1 MTMKTRRDSAG
12 ELRGQRLGGGD
23 RRSRSWRW
31 IGLGALWLVSST
43 LPVWGQVAAIGATPP
58 PIAPTAQMPNPSP
71 NPTPALFRR
80 STVLPSGT
88 AIPTRYRGEQ
98 GEAERLVVM
107 PDETA
112 QITLTVRQAV
122 TRDGAIVIPAGSTI
136 AGTLEPSGEQRVQF
150 LARDLTLPDG
160 RTQAINAQ
168 SGPIG
173 RPETLREGASTRQI
187 LTGAAIGAGAATVLS
202 EIFGRIDLWEVLA
215 GAGAGAVGGLLTGR
229 RSVDVVVVEATD
241 LELTLRSPL
250 EVAR

>member
-1 MTMKTRRDSAG
+1 
-12 ELRGQRLGGGD
+12 
-23 RRSRSWRW
+23 
-31 IGLGALWLVSST
+31 
-43 LPVWGQVAAIGATPP
+43 
-58 PIAPTAQMPNPSP
+58 MPNPSPNNSP